1 MLEALI
7 KLSIYLNYDVCIS
20 DGLRALNPTD
30 NYWILKYI
38 VFLKS
43 FDIELFWIVI
53 LLFGCSFELFWVRDL
68 LETMVEGLD
77 KFCIVALLG
86 IVFSV
91 LLPFYF
97 PLIDGFNE
105 G

>member
-53 LLFGCSFELFWVRDL
+53 GLFASFELFCVSDL
-68 LETMVEGLD
+68 LETMGEEFD
-77 KFCIVALLG
+77 EFCIVALLG

-91 LLPFYF
+91 LLLFYL
-97 PLIDGFNE
+97 PLIDGVNE
-105 G
+105 C